1 MPNRLAG
8 SDSPYLL
15 QHRDNPVDWF
25 PWGDEAFEKARRED
39 KPVFLSI
46 GYATCHWCHV
56 MAHESFEDPEVAA
69 LLNEGFVSIKVDRE
83 ERPDIDQIYM
93 TVCQLA
99 TGQGGWPLTVV
110 MTPDKRPFFVATYLP
125 KRSRL
130 QRIGMM
136 ELLPRLRAAWETN
149 RAEVLA
155 AADDLTG
162 VLRQMS
168 AADAGGE
175 QPGRAWLDAAF
186 GQLARR
192 YDPEHGGFGQAPK
205 FPSPHHLLFLLRYT
219 SRTGR
224 DDALRMVT
232 HTLDRMRM
240 GGIYD
245 HVGFGFHRYATDRTW
260 TLPHF
265 EKMLYDQAML
275 SMAYT
280 EAYQATG
287 RLRFRRTAEE
297 ILTYVLRDL
306 TDPEGGFYSAED
318 ADSEG
323 REGAFYL
330 WTVDELR
337 AVLGEDDA
345 RRAIEWFNVEPR
357 GNFEEEATR
366 RRTGENVLFRRPASE
381 EASDGEADDGEAGEQ
396 AERLEAI
403 RRRLFAAREQRPR
416 PLRDDKILT
425 DWNGL
430 MIAALALAGRVLED
444 ARYTGAAARAVGF
457 IRRFLWRED
466 GRLWHRYRQG
476 HAGLQANLDDYAFLC
491 WGLLE
496 CYETTFEPRY
506 LREAVQLA
514 EQMIALFEDAG
525 RGGFFFTPSDGEP
538 LLIRPKEPYDNAYPS
553 GHSVAVLVLIRLA
566 RMLGRP
572 AWEDR
577 AIRAARAYGE
587 AVRRH
592 PSAFTALLT
601 GLDLAIGPSAE
612 VVIAGDPAA
621 ADTQALLTALRRPY
635 LPRKVVMLRPADDA
649 PDACFDLAPYLVH
662 QRSLEGR
669 ATAYVCRNL
678 QCDQP
683 TTDPAVMLARLQ
695 EAPA

>member
-162 VLRQMS
+162 ALRQMS

-186 GQLARR
+186 GQLAQR
-192 YDPEHGGFGQAPK
+192 YDSEHGGFGQAPK
-205 FPSPHHLLFLLRYT
+205 FPSPHHLLFLLRYA

-403 RRRLFAAREQRPR
+403 RRRLFAARE
-416 PLRDDKILT
+416 
-425 DWNGL
+425 
-430 MIAALALAGRVLED
+430 
-444 ARYTGAAARAVGF
+444 
-457 IRRFLWRED
+457 
-466 GRLWHRYRQG
+466 
-476 HAGLQANLDDYAFLC
+476 
-491 WGLLE
+491 
-496 CYETTFEPRY
+496 
-506 LREAVQLA
+506 
-514 EQMIALFEDAG
+514 
-525 RGGFFFTPSDGEP
+525 
-538 LLIRPKEPYDNAYPS
+538 
-553 GHSVAVLVLIRLA
+553 
-566 RMLGRP
+566 
-572 AWEDR
+572 
-577 AIRAARAYGE
+577 
-587 AVRRH
+587 
-592 PSAFTALLT
+592 
-601 GLDLAIGPSAE
+601 
-612 VVIAGDPAA
+612 
-621 ADTQALLTALRRPY
+621 
-635 LPRKVVMLRPADDA
+635 
-649 PDACFDLAPYLVH
+649 
-662 QRSLEGR
+662 
-669 ATAYVCRNL
+669 
-678 QCDQP
+678 
-683 TTDPAVMLARLQ
+683 
-695 EAPA
+695 